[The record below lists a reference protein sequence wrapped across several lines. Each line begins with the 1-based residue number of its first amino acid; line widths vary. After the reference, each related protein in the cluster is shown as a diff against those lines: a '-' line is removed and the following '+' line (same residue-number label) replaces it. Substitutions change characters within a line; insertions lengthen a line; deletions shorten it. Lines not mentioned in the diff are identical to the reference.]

1 MTSKTSATFGPILFP
16 FTGSTVG
23 GSHISTFHLARSL
36 AADYGIKCVVLAASA
51 SNVARQA
58 AEMDLDVHSIEDR
71 PARARDPVADIT
83 KLPRRVRTLKSY
95 GPSAIVHCN
104 DIWSL
109 QSWGIAGRMLGLPLV
124 YHHRALLRMPWFDR
138 ALVRQAHGI
147 ITISDPCRRD
157 LRFLPENRVTCVLNP
172 FPDPMLER
180 PMGWWAE
187 FRAHAPENAEP
198 VLIGFIGNFQFRKR
212 PDFFLEVCAAIAAR
226 EPRARFVIF
235 GRERDF
241 RSRDLESRAAD
252 LGIADRLILAGF
264 RSPPEMNIATLDIL
278 LAPAFG
284 EPFGRTLVEALLLG
298 VPFVATDDAGHS
310 EIVARWSGGILVKPH
325 ATVDEFA
332 DAAMRVLAAP
342 KDVVLSLD
350 ERRKVAEELSP
361 RTHAARIMAV
371 YRHISEARR

>member
-1 MTSKTSATFGPILFP
+1 MTSKTNATLGPILFP

-36 AADYGIKCVVLAASA
+36 AVDHGIKCVVLAAPD

-58 AEMDLDVHSIEDR
+58 AEMDLDVHSTGDA
-71 PARARDPVADIT
+71 PAKARDPVADIT
-83 KLPRRVRTLKSY
+83 RLPHRIRTLKSY

-124 YHHRALLRMPWFDR
+124 YHHRALLKMRWFDR
-138 ALVRQAHGI
+138 ALIRQSHGV

-157 LRFLPENRVTCVLNP
+157 LRFLPGDRVTCVLNP
-172 FPDPMLER
+172 FPDPMLE
-180 PMGWWAE
+180 PPKGWRTE
-187 FRAHAPENAEP
+187 FRAHGPEDAEP

-212 PDFFLEVCAAIAAR
+212 PDFFLDVCATIAAR
-226 EPRARFVIF
+226 EPHARFIIF

-241 RSRDLESRAAD
+241 QCRDLENRAAK
-252 LGIADRLILAGF
+252 LGIADKLILAGF

-278 LAPAFG
+278 LAPAFA

-310 EIVARWSGGILVKPH
+310 EIVARWSGGVLVEPH
-325 ATVDEFA
+325 ATIDEFA
-332 DAAMRVLAAP
+332 DAATRVLAAP

-350 ERRKVAEELSP
+350 ARRKVAEELSP

-371 YRHISEARR
+371 YRHINEARG

>member
-1 MTSKTSATFGPILFP
+1 MTSKINATFGPILFP
-16 FTGSTVG
+16 FTGTTVG

-36 AADYGIKCVVLAASA
+36 VADHGIECVVLAASA

-58 AEMDLDVHSIEDR
+58 AEMDLDVHPTGDA
-71 PARARDPVADIT
+71 PAKTRDPVADIMS
-83 KLPRRVRTLKSY
+83 LPRRVRRLKSY
-95 GPSAIVHCN
+95 GPGAIIHCN

-124 YHHRALLRMPWFDR
+124 YHHRALLRMRWFDR
-138 ALVRQAHGI
+138 ALVRQSHGI
-147 ITISDPCRRD
+147 ITISEPCRRD
-157 LRFLPENRVTCVLNP
+157 LRFMPGDRVTCVLNP
-172 FPDPMLER
+172 FPNPMLEPPKDWR
-180 PMGWWAE
+180 TE
-187 FRAHAPENAEP
+187 FRAHAPDGAEP

-212 PDFFLEVCAAIAAR
+212 PDFFLDVCAAIAAR
-226 EPRARFVIF
+226 ERRARFVVF

-241 RSRDLESRAAD
+241 QNRDLENRAAD
-252 LGIADRLILAGF
+252 LGIAGRLILAGF

-310 EIVARWSGGILVKPH
+310 EIVARWSGGLLVEPH

-342 KDVVLSLD
+342 KEFALCRDARQKL
-350 ERRKVAEELSP
+350 AEEFSP

-371 YRHISEARR
+371 YRQISEASV

>member
-1 MTSKTSATFGPILFP
+1 MMSTTNATFGPILFP

-36 AADYGIKCVVLAASA
+36 AADHGIKWIVLAAPG

-58 AEMDLDVHSIEDR
+58 TEMDIDVHSTGDA
-71 PARARDPVADIT
+71 PVKARDPVTDIAR
-83 KLPRRVRTLKSY
+83 LPRRVRTLKSY
-95 GPSAIVHCN
+95 GPGAIVHCN

-124 YHHRALLRMPWFDR
+124 YHHRALLRMRWFDR
-138 ALVRQAHGI
+138 ALVRQSHGI

-157 LRFLPENRVTCVLNP
+157 LRFLPEDCVTCVLNP
-172 FPDPMLER
+172 FPDPMLEHPADWR
-180 PMGWWAE
+180 TE
-187 FRAHAPENAEP
+187 FRAHAPEDAEP

-212 PDFFLEVCAAIAAR
+212 PDFFLNVCAVIAAR
-226 EPRARFVIF
+226 EPRARFIIF

-241 RSRDLESRAAD
+241 QSRDLENRAAY
-252 LGIADRLILAGF
+252 LGIADRLVQAGF

-278 LAPAFG
+278 LAPALG

-310 EIVARWSGGILVKPH
+310 EIVARWSGGILVEPH

-350 ERRKVAEELSP
+350 ARRKVAEGLSP
-361 RTHAARIMAV
+361 RKHAARIPAV
-371 YRHISEARR
+371 YRYINESRG